1 MNQEGVSEIEIEFQS
16 TMELLIGNDVLNLL
30 SDIEFLNS
38 WDELYNSCSWATVY
52 QGKEFVSTWYK
63 IYHNQYLPIVVKETK
78 SGKLSGL
85 LTLARNKKGV
95 IVGAGASQAEYQV
108 W

>member
-1 MNQEGVSEIEIEFQS
+1 MQLKRLLKIDSASSQIEIVTGEKVQS
-16 TMELLIGNDVLNLL
+16 LL
-30 SDIEFLNS
+30 SSIEFLNS

-95 IVGAGASQAEYQV
+95 IVGAGA
-108 W
+108 